1 MGRLILMII
10 LCLIITITMN
20 CILRYFDKKEKN
32 ESRKSFEASID
43 AVAKRVKNIK

>member
-10 LCLIITITMN
+10 ICLIVSIIMHY
-20 CILRYFDKKEKN
+20 ILRYFDKKEKN